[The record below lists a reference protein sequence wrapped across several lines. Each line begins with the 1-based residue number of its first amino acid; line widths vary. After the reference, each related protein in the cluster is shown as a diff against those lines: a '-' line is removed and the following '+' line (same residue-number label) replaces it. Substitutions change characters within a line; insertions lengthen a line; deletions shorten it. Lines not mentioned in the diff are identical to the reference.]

1 MPLKTGLTVT
11 VSLSLP
17 LPTPSPRIKRIER
30 SKYMNHTRKK
40 TLWSCPCPLSM
51 GKLLENSARSSS
63 FGLARVQLQSRR
75 TKTTN
80 SVAVRMSSSTIMV
93 LYREKNDE
101 TFAGEILFHPTN
113 VLRRTISVVTRLNKN
128 IA

>member
-11 VSLSLP
+11 VSLPLP
-17 LPTPSPRIKRIER
+17 FPTPSPRIKRIEG

-51 GKLLENSARSSS
+51 GKLLENSCS

-80 SVAVRMSSSTIMV
+80 SVAVGTSSSTIMV

-101 TFAGEILFHPTN
+101 TFAGEIVFDPTN
-113 VLRRTISVVTRLNKN
+113 VLRRTISVVTRLKKN

>member
-11 VSLSLP
+11 VSLPLP
-17 LPTPSPRIKRIER
+17 LPTPSPCIKRIEG

-51 GKLLENSARSSS
+51 GKLLENSYS

-75 TKTTN
+75 TKTTS
-80 SVAVRMSSSTIMV
+80 SVAVGTSSSTIMV

-101 TFAGEILFHPTN
+101 TFAGEIVFDPTN

>member
-11 VSLSLP
+11 VSLPLP
-17 LPTPSPRIKRIER
+17 LPTPSPRIKRIEG

-51 GKLLENSARSSS
+51 GKLLENSYS

-80 SVAVRMSSSTIMV
+80 SVAVGTSSSTIMV

-101 TFAGEILFHPTN
+101 TFAGEIVFDPTN

>member
-11 VSLSLP
+11 VSLPLP
-17 LPTPSPRIKRIER
+17 LPTPSPRIKRIEG

-51 GKLLENSARSSS
+51 GELLENSSS

-75 TKTTN
+75 TKTN
-80 SVAVRMSSSTIMV
+80 SVAVGTSSSTIMV

-101 TFAGEILFHPTN
+101 TFAGEIVFDPTN

-128 IA
+128 IT

>member
-1 MPLKTGLTVT
+1 MPLDRFDCNRF
-11 VSLSLP
+11 P
-17 LPTPSPRIKRIER
+17 PSPPSHPFASYKRIER

-80 SVAVRMSSSTIMV
+80 SVAVGMSTSTIMV

-101 TFAGEILFHPTN
+101 TFAGEILFDPTN

>member
-11 VSLSLP
+11 VSLPLP
-17 LPTPSPRIKRIER
+17 LPTPSPRIKRIEG

-51 GKLLENSARSSS
+51 GKLLENSYS

-80 SVAVRMSSSTIMV
+80 SVAVGTSSSTIMV

-101 TFAGEILFHPTN
+101 TFAGEIVFDPTN
-113 VLRRTISVVTRLNKN
+113 VLRRTISFVTRLKKN

>member
-11 VSLSLP
+11 VSLPLP

-51 GKLLENSARSSS
+51 GKLLENSYS

-80 SVAVRMSSSTIMV
+80 SVAVGTSSSTIMV

-101 TFAGEILFHPTN
+101 TFAGEIVFDPTN

>member
-11 VSLSLP
+11 VSLPLP

-80 SVAVRMSSSTIMV
+80 SVAVGMSSSTIMV

-101 TFAGEILFHPTN
+101 TFAGEILFDPTN

>member
-11 VSLSLP
+11 VSLPLP
-17 LPTPSPRIKRIER
+17 LPTPSPRIKRIEG

-51 GKLLENSARSSS
+51 GKLLENSYS

-75 TKTTN
+75 TKTAN
-80 SVAVRMSSSTIMV
+80 SVAVGTSSSTIMV

-101 TFAGEILFHPTN
+101 TFAGEIVFDPTN

>member
-11 VSLSLP
+11 VSLPLP
-17 LPTPSPRIKRIER
+17 LPTPSPRIKRIEG

-51 GKLLENSARSSS
+51 GKLLENSYS

-80 SVAVRMSSSTIMV
+80 SVAVGTSSSTIMV

-101 TFAGEILFHPTN
+101 TFAGEIVFDPTN
-113 VLRRTISVVTRLNKN
+113 VLRRTISVVTRLKKN